1 MGLHI
6 ENDTELYW
14 SQREDRPLHWPVI
27 SAMGRKRWHNIHQ
40 AFYISD
46 PTLPTNTVFER
57 LEPLNS
63 HI

>member
-27 SAMGRKRWHNIHQ
+27 SAIGRKRWHNIHQ

-46 PTLPTNTVFER
+46 PTIPTNTVFER